1 MSFFTN
7 LRAERLIADIKAVG
21 DADDP
26 AARRSFDKLVKLGPP
41 AIPRI
46 IDALA
51 NADKTETAGFVSVL
65 AGLLDNKTLPL
76 VVAGLGE
83 GNQRTVAALTWALSS
98 GRGYSPQ
105 LLLGMLDDP
114 ALPKAPLVSAIA
126 AQKSR
131 LGARDVLKH
140 AYSQEPAEKAALFR
154 VVADIADES
163 LVPEL
168 LSRLEG

>member
-51 NADKTETAGFVSVL
+51 NADKHETAGFVGVL
-65 AGLLDNKTLPL
+65 ASLLDNKTLPT
-76 VVAGLGE
+76 VVAGLND
-83 GNQRTVAALTWALSS
+83 GNQRTVAAITWALSS
-98 GRGYSPQ
+98 
-105 LLLGMLDDP
+105 
-114 ALPKAPLVSAIA
+114 A
-126 AQKSR
+126 
-131 LGARDVLKH
+131 
-140 AYSQEPAEKAALFR
+140 
-154 VVADIADES
+154 
-163 LVPEL
+163 
-168 LSRLEG
+168 